1 MLTMFA
7 AALLGV
13 GAGIVIPLV
22 TKAIVDG
29 PVARGERSLLLP
41 LALVGFGLGAVEAIL
56 TFVRRWIQSTAV
68 LGMETAIR
76 SDLYRRLQRL
86 PVSFHDRWQ
95 SGQLLSR
102 AVTDLGVIRRF
113 IGFGFIFLIVNLLT
127 YATVLVLLLRLSV
140 PLGLI
145 VLVATLPIL
154 AISRSWT
161 RQYFVISRRVQDQQG
176 DLATVVEES
185 AGGVRVVKAFG
196 RRELVDA
203 RFGEVAGRL
212 AGSWMDA
219 VRLRA
224 RFWTLL
230 DVIPNLALAVVL
242 CVGALAV
249 AKGLLSLG
257 GLIAFLSLQLQLVW
271 PIDALGWILAIGQEA
286 ATAAERVYEVLDT
299 PVGSADLPVL
309 HDVSLEV
316 EPGETLAL
324 VGATG
329 SGKTTLVSLV
339 PRLYDVTQGRITLDG
354 HDLRGLRLE
363 SLRRVVAV
371 GFEEPILFSAS
382 VRENLVLGIAE
393 ATEEEIAT
401 ALEVAKAEFVF
412 ELPWGLDTRIGEQG
426 LSLSGG
432 QRQRLALARAVLAR
446 PRVLVLDD
454 PLSALD
460 VHTEALVEEALA
472 RVLAGTTG
480 LVVVH
485 RPSTLALADRVAL
498 LEGGTITAV
507 GTHRELLASV
517 PAYRSILGQE
527 VLLDLRTRVFDHF
540 QRLSLAFHERY
551 TSGRVISRLTSDMD
565 AITEVLDGGLEDLA
579 TAVLSIVSIAVIILL
594 LDVPL
599 GLVTLAVFP
608 LLVWLSLW
616 FRSRSAAAY
625 RRTREAIALVIVH
638 FTESLGGIRAV
649 QAAFLLYLRRFFD
662 PMQELSQFYN
672 SLQSGGAA
680 VEKLAGV
687 LEEGPSVAE
696 PERPVTLAAPAGAV
710 RFSGVR
716 FGYRRDRPV
725 IPDLDLEIPAGQT
738 VALVGATGA
747 GKTTIARLLARFY
760 DPVEGTVTLDGV
772 DLRRLAEHDLR
783 RAVVI
788 VTQESF
794 LFSAFGS
801 RPGMGATVADNIR
814 LGRPNATRAE
824 VEAAARAIGAHEFI
838 ASLPDGYDTEVRK
851 RGGRLSAGQRQLVSF
866 ARAFIADPT
875 AVIIAHRLSTVEI
888 ADRVLVLD
896 QGRIVEDGPPDEL
909 VRATGRYAD
918 LRQAW
923 IDSLV

>member
-22 TKAIVDG
+22 TKAIIDG
-29 PVARGERSLLLP
+29 PVARGERSLLP
-41 LALVGFGLGAVEAIL
+41 LALVAFGLGAVEAIL

-76 SDLYRRLQRL
+76 GDLYRRLQRL
-86 PVSFHDRWQ
+86 PVAFHDRWQ

-113 IGFGFIFLIVNLLT
+113 IGFGLIFLIVNVLT

-145 VLVATLPIL
+145 VLVSTLPIL
-154 AISRSWT
+154 TISRSWS
-161 RQYFVISRRVQDQQG
+161 RRYFAISRRVQDQQG

-203 RFGEVAGRL
+203 RFGQAAERL

-219 VRLRA
+219 VALRA

-230 DVIPNLALAVVL
+230 DVIPNLSLAVVL

-249 AKGLLSLG
+249 AKELLSLG
-257 GLIAFLSLQLQLVW
+257 GLIAFLALQLQLVW

-299 PVGSADLPVL
+299 PVEIADLVGAVALGHVQGRLRLEGVGFRYPGADRPVL
-309 HDVSLEV
+309 RDVSLEV

-354 HDLRGLRLE
+354 HDLRDLRLD

-382 VRENLVLGIAE
+382 VRENLMLGVAD
-393 ATEEEIAT
+393 ATDQELAS

-507 GTHRELLASV
+507 GTHSELLASV
-517 PAYRSILGQE
+517 PAYRAILSQE
-527 VLLDLRTRVFDHF
+527 DD
-540 QRLSLAFHERY
+540 E
-551 TSGRVISRLTSDMD
+551 D
-565 AITEVLDGGLEDLA
+565 AESA
-579 TAVLSIVSIAVIILL
+579 Q
-594 LDVPL
+594 
-599 GLVTLAVFP
+599 
-608 LLVWLSLW
+608 
-616 FRSRSAAAY
+616 AAA
-625 RRTREAIALVIVH
+625 
-638 FTESLGGIRAV
+638 S
-649 QAAFLLYLRRFFD
+649 
-662 PMQELSQFYN
+662 
-672 SLQSGGAA
+672 
-680 VEKLAGV
+680 
-687 LEEGPSVAE
+687 
-696 PERPVTLAAPAGAV
+696 
-710 RFSGVR
+710 
-716 FGYRRDRPV
+716 
-725 IPDLDLEIPAGQT
+725 
-738 VALVGATGA
+738 
-747 GKTTIARLLARFY
+747 
-760 DPVEGTVTLDGV
+760 
-772 DLRRLAEHDLR
+772 
-783 RAVVI
+783 
-788 VTQESF
+788 
-794 LFSAFGS
+794 
-801 RPGMGATVADNIR
+801 
-814 LGRPNATRAE
+814 
-824 VEAAARAIGAHEFI
+824 
-838 ASLPDGYDTEVRK
+838 
-851 RGGRLSAGQRQLVSF
+851 
-866 ARAFIADPT
+866 
-875 AVIIAHRLSTVEI
+875 
-888 ADRVLVLD
+888 
-896 QGRIVEDGPPDEL
+896 
-909 VRATGRYAD
+909 
-918 LRQAW
+918 
-923 IDSLV
+923 

>member
-1 MLTMFA
+1 MFA

-22 TKAIVDG
+22 TKAIIDG

-41 LALVGFGLGAVEAIL
+41 LALVAFGLGAVEAIL

-76 SDLYRRLQRL
+76 GDLYRSLQRL

-113 IGFGFIFLIVNLLT
+113 IGFGLIFLIVNVLT

-140 PLGLI
+140 TLGLI
-145 VLVATLPIL
+145 VLVSTLPIL
-154 AISRSWT
+154 TISRSWT
-161 RQYFVISRRVQDQQG
+161 RRYFEISRRVQDQQG

-203 RFGEVAGRL
+203 RFGQAAERL

-219 VRLRA
+219 VALRA

-230 DVIPNLALAVVL
+230 DVIPNLSLAVVL

-299 PVGSADLPVL
+299 PVEIADLPGAVALGRVQGRLRFEGVGFRYPGADRPVL
-309 HDVSLEV
+309 RDVSLEV

-339 PRLYDVTQGRITLDG
+339 PRLYDVSQGRITMDG
-354 HDLRGLRLE
+354 HDLRGLRLD

-382 VRENLVLGIAE
+382 VRENLMLGVAE
-393 ATEEEIAT
+393 ATDEELAT

-498 LEGGTITAV
+498 LEGGTISAV
-507 GTHRELLASV
+507 GTHSELLAST
-517 PAYRSILGQE
+517 PAYRAILSQDPEGSGE
-527 VLLDLRTRVFDHF
+527 P
-540 QRLSLAFHERY
+540 QRGAPVGREG
-551 TSGRVISRLTSDMD
+551 SGEPQRGAPVGREGAGAD
-565 AITEVLDGGLEDLA
+565 ADGA
-579 TAVLSIVSIAVIILL
+579 
-594 LDVPL
+594 
-599 GLVTLAVFP
+599 
-608 LLVWLSLW
+608 
-616 FRSRSAAAY
+616 RAAA
-625 RRTREAIALVIVH
+625 
-638 FTESLGGIRAV
+638 S
-649 QAAFLLYLRRFFD
+649 
-662 PMQELSQFYN
+662 
-672 SLQSGGAA
+672 
-680 VEKLAGV
+680 
-687 LEEGPSVAE
+687 
-696 PERPVTLAAPAGAV
+696 
-710 RFSGVR
+710 
-716 FGYRRDRPV
+716 
-725 IPDLDLEIPAGQT
+725 
-738 VALVGATGA
+738 
-747 GKTTIARLLARFY
+747 
-760 DPVEGTVTLDGV
+760 
-772 DLRRLAEHDLR
+772 
-783 RAVVI
+783 
-788 VTQESF
+788 
-794 LFSAFGS
+794 
-801 RPGMGATVADNIR
+801 
-814 LGRPNATRAE
+814 
-824 VEAAARAIGAHEFI
+824 
-838 ASLPDGYDTEVRK
+838 
-851 RGGRLSAGQRQLVSF
+851 
-866 ARAFIADPT
+866 
-875 AVIIAHRLSTVEI
+875 
-888 ADRVLVLD
+888 
-896 QGRIVEDGPPDEL
+896 
-909 VRATGRYAD
+909 
-918 LRQAW
+918 
-923 IDSLV
+923 

>member
-41 LALVGFGLGAVEAIL
+41 LALVGFGLGAVEAFL

-76 SDLYRRLQRL
+76 SDLYRHLQRL

-102 AVTDLGVIRRF
+102 AVTDLSVIRRF
-113 IGFGFIFLIVNLLT
+113 IGFGLIFLIVNLLT

-145 VLVATLPIL
+145 VLVATLPIA

-161 RQYFVISRRVQDQQG
+161 RQYFAISRRVQDQQG

-185 AGGVRVVKAFG
+185 AGGVRIVKAFG

-203 RFGEVAGRL
+203 RFGQVAERL

-271 PIDALGWILAIGQEA
+271 PTDALGWILAIGQEA

-299 PVGSADLPVL
+299 PVEITDRAAAVPLGRADGRLRLEGVGFRYPGADRPVL

-339 PRLYDVTQGRITLDG
+339 PRLYDVTKGRITLDG
-354 HDLRGLRLE
+354 HDLRGLQLE
-363 SLRRVVAV
+363 SLRRMVAV

-382 VRENLVLGIAE
+382 VRENLMLGVAD
-393 ATEEEIAT
+393 ATDEEIAT
-401 ALEVAKAEFVF
+401 ALEVARAEFVF

-498 LEGGTITAV
+498 LQDGTISAV
-507 GTHRELLASV
+507 GTHRELLTTV
-517 PAYRSILGQE
+517 PAYRAILSQDPE
-527 VLLDLRTRVFDHF
+527 ADT
-540 QRLSLAFHERY
+540 
-551 TSGRVISRLTSDMD
+551 
-565 AITEVLDGGLEDLA
+565 A
-579 TAVLSIVSIAVIILL
+579 TA
-594 LDVPL
+594 
-599 GLVTLAVFP
+599 
-608 LLVWLSLW
+608 
-616 FRSRSAAAY
+616 
-625 RRTREAIALVIVH
+625 
-638 FTESLGGIRAV
+638 
-649 QAAFLLYLRRFFD
+649 Q
-662 PMQELSQFYN
+662 
-672 SLQSGGAA
+672 
-680 VEKLAGV
+680 
-687 LEEGPSVAE
+687 
-696 PERPVTLAAPAGAV
+696 
-710 RFSGVR
+710 
-716 FGYRRDRPV
+716 
-725 IPDLDLEIPAGQT
+725 
-738 VALVGATGA
+738 VGA
-747 GKTTIARLLARFY
+747 
-760 DPVEGTVTLDGV
+760 
-772 DLRRLAEHDLR
+772 
-783 RAVVI
+783 
-788 VTQESF
+788 S
-794 LFSAFGS
+794 
-801 RPGMGATVADNIR
+801 
-814 LGRPNATRAE
+814 
-824 VEAAARAIGAHEFI
+824 
-838 ASLPDGYDTEVRK
+838 
-851 RGGRLSAGQRQLVSF
+851 
-866 ARAFIADPT
+866 
-875 AVIIAHRLSTVEI
+875 
-888 ADRVLVLD
+888 
-896 QGRIVEDGPPDEL
+896 
-909 VRATGRYAD
+909 
-918 LRQAW
+918 
-923 IDSLV
+923 

>member
-299 PVGSADLPVL
+299 PVGIADLPGAIPLGRVRGRLRLEGVGFRYPGADRPVL

-517 PAYRSILGQE
+517 PAYRSILSQ
-527 VLLDLRTRVFDHF
+527 
-540 QRLSLAFHERY
+540 
-551 TSGRVISRLTSDMD
+551 D
-565 AITEVLDGGLEDLA
+565 AEEEPAVDAGGA
-579 TAVLSIVSIAVIILL
+579 
-594 LDVPL
+594 
-599 GLVTLAVFP
+599 
-608 LLVWLSLW
+608 
-616 FRSRSAAAY
+616 RAAA
-625 RRTREAIALVIVH
+625 
-638 FTESLGGIRAV
+638 S
-649 QAAFLLYLRRFFD
+649 
-662 PMQELSQFYN
+662 
-672 SLQSGGAA
+672 
-680 VEKLAGV
+680 
-687 LEEGPSVAE
+687 
-696 PERPVTLAAPAGAV
+696 
-710 RFSGVR
+710 
-716 FGYRRDRPV
+716 
-725 IPDLDLEIPAGQT
+725 
-738 VALVGATGA
+738 
-747 GKTTIARLLARFY
+747 
-760 DPVEGTVTLDGV
+760 
-772 DLRRLAEHDLR
+772 
-783 RAVVI
+783 
-788 VTQESF
+788 
-794 LFSAFGS
+794 
-801 RPGMGATVADNIR
+801 
-814 LGRPNATRAE
+814 
-824 VEAAARAIGAHEFI
+824 
-838 ASLPDGYDTEVRK
+838 
-851 RGGRLSAGQRQLVSF
+851 
-866 ARAFIADPT
+866 
-875 AVIIAHRLSTVEI
+875 
-888 ADRVLVLD
+888 
-896 QGRIVEDGPPDEL
+896 
-909 VRATGRYAD
+909 
-918 LRQAW
+918 
-923 IDSLV
+923 

>member
-113 IGFGFIFLIVNLLT
+113 IGFGLIFLIVNLLT

-203 RFGEVAGRL
+203 RFGQVAGRL

-230 DVIPNLALAVVL
+230 DVIPDLALAVVL

-299 PVGSADLPVL
+299 PVEIADLPGAIPLGRVRGRLRLEGVGFRYPGADRPVL
-309 HDVSLEV
+309 HDVSLKV

-339 PRLYDVTQGRITLDG
+339 PRLYDVTKGRITLDG

-382 VRENLVLGIAE
+382 VRENLMLGIAE

-517 PAYRSILGQE
+517 PAYRSILSQ
-527 VLLDLRTRVFDHF
+527 
-540 QRLSLAFHERY
+540 
-551 TSGRVISRLTSDMD
+551 D
-565 AITEVLDGGLEDLA
+565 ADEEPAVDADGA
-579 TAVLSIVSIAVIILL
+579 
-594 LDVPL
+594 
-599 GLVTLAVFP
+599 
-608 LLVWLSLW
+608 
-616 FRSRSAAAY
+616 RAAA
-625 RRTREAIALVIVH
+625 
-638 FTESLGGIRAV
+638 S
-649 QAAFLLYLRRFFD
+649 
-662 PMQELSQFYN
+662 
-672 SLQSGGAA
+672 
-680 VEKLAGV
+680 
-687 LEEGPSVAE
+687 
-696 PERPVTLAAPAGAV
+696 
-710 RFSGVR
+710 
-716 FGYRRDRPV
+716 
-725 IPDLDLEIPAGQT
+725 
-738 VALVGATGA
+738 
-747 GKTTIARLLARFY
+747 
-760 DPVEGTVTLDGV
+760 
-772 DLRRLAEHDLR
+772 
-783 RAVVI
+783 
-788 VTQESF
+788 
-794 LFSAFGS
+794 
-801 RPGMGATVADNIR
+801 
-814 LGRPNATRAE
+814 
-824 VEAAARAIGAHEFI
+824 
-838 ASLPDGYDTEVRK
+838 
-851 RGGRLSAGQRQLVSF
+851 
-866 ARAFIADPT
+866 
-875 AVIIAHRLSTVEI
+875 
-888 ADRVLVLD
+888 
-896 QGRIVEDGPPDEL
+896 
-909 VRATGRYAD
+909 
-918 LRQAW
+918 
-923 IDSLV
+923 

>member
-1 MLTMFA
+1 MFA

-22 TKAIVDG
+22 TKAIIDG

-41 LALVGFGLGAVEAIL
+41 LALVAFGLGAVEAIL

-76 SDLYRRLQRL
+76 GDLYRSLQRL

-113 IGFGFIFLIVNLLT
+113 IGFGLIFLIVNVLT

-140 PLGLI
+140 TLGLI
-145 VLVATLPIL
+145 VLVSTLPIL
-154 AISRSWT
+154 TISRSWT
-161 RQYFVISRRVQDQQG
+161 RRYFEISRRVQDQQG

-203 RFGEVAGRL
+203 RFGQAAERL

-219 VRLRA
+219 VALRA

-230 DVIPNLALAVVL
+230 DVIPNLSLAVVL

-299 PVGSADLPVL
+299 PVEIADLPGAVALGRVQGRLRFEGVGFRYPGAGRPVL
-309 HDVSLEV
+309 RDVSLEV

-339 PRLYDVTQGRITLDG
+339 PRLYDVSQGRITMDG
-354 HDLRGLRLE
+354 HDLRGLRLD

-382 VRENLVLGIAE
+382 VRENLMLGVAE
-393 ATEEEIAT
+393 ATDEELAT

-412 ELPWGLDTRIGEQG
+412 ELPWSLDTRIGEQG

-498 LEGGTITAV
+498 LEGGTISAV
-507 GTHRELLASV
+507 GTHSELLAST
-517 PAYRSILGQE
+517 PAYRAILSQDPEGSGE
-527 VLLDLRTRVFDHF
+527 P
-540 QRLSLAFHERY
+540 QRGAPVDRE
-551 TSGRVISRLTSDMD
+551 GAGAD
-565 AITEVLDGGLEDLA
+565 ADGA
-579 TAVLSIVSIAVIILL
+579 
-594 LDVPL
+594 
-599 GLVTLAVFP
+599 
-608 LLVWLSLW
+608 
-616 FRSRSAAAY
+616 RAAA
-625 RRTREAIALVIVH
+625 
-638 FTESLGGIRAV
+638 S
-649 QAAFLLYLRRFFD
+649 
-662 PMQELSQFYN
+662 
-672 SLQSGGAA
+672 
-680 VEKLAGV
+680 
-687 LEEGPSVAE
+687 
-696 PERPVTLAAPAGAV
+696 
-710 RFSGVR
+710 
-716 FGYRRDRPV
+716 
-725 IPDLDLEIPAGQT
+725 
-738 VALVGATGA
+738 
-747 GKTTIARLLARFY
+747 
-760 DPVEGTVTLDGV
+760 
-772 DLRRLAEHDLR
+772 
-783 RAVVI
+783 
-788 VTQESF
+788 
-794 LFSAFGS
+794 
-801 RPGMGATVADNIR
+801 
-814 LGRPNATRAE
+814 
-824 VEAAARAIGAHEFI
+824 
-838 ASLPDGYDTEVRK
+838 
-851 RGGRLSAGQRQLVSF
+851 
-866 ARAFIADPT
+866 
-875 AVIIAHRLSTVEI
+875 
-888 ADRVLVLD
+888 
-896 QGRIVEDGPPDEL
+896 
-909 VRATGRYAD
+909 
-918 LRQAW
+918 
-923 IDSLV
+923 

>member
-22 TKAIVDG
+22 TKAIIDG
-29 PVARGERSLLLP
+29 PVARGEHSLLLP
-41 LALVGFGLGAVEAIL
+41 LALVAFGLGAVEAFL

-76 SDLYRRLQRL
+76 GDLYRRLQRL

-102 AVTDLGVIRRF
+102 AVTDLSVIRRF
-113 IGFGFIFLIVNLLT
+113 IGFGLIFLIVNLLT

-145 VLVATLPIL
+145 VLVSTLPIA
-154 AISRSWT
+154 AISKRWT
-161 RQYFVISRRVQDQQG
+161 RQYFEISRRVQDQQG

-185 AGGVRVVKAFG
+185 AGGVRIVKSFG

-203 RFGEVAGRL
+203 RFGRAAERL
-212 AGSWMDA
+212 ADSWMDA

-299 PVGSADLPVL
+299 PVEIADRPAAVPLGGVQGRLRLEGVGFRYPDAERPVL

-354 HDLRGLRLE
+354 HDLRDLRLD
-363 SLRRVVAV
+363 SLRQVVAV

-382 VRENLVLGIAE
+382 VRENLMLGVAD
-393 ATEEEIAT
+393 ASDAEIAT
-401 ALEVAKAEFVF
+401 ALEVASAEYVY

-498 LEGGTITAV
+498 LEGGTISAV
-507 GTHRELLASV
+507 GTHGELLASV
-517 PAYRSILGQE
+517 PAYRAILSQDPERE
-527 VLLDLRTRVFDHF
+527 VAGT
-540 QRLSLAFHERY
+540 
-551 TSGRVISRLTSDMD
+551 
-565 AITEVLDGGLEDLA
+565 DGA
-579 TAVLSIVSIAVIILL
+579 
-594 LDVPL
+594 
-599 GLVTLAVFP
+599 
-608 LLVWLSLW
+608 
-616 FRSRSAAAY
+616 RAAA
-625 RRTREAIALVIVH
+625 
-638 FTESLGGIRAV
+638 
-649 QAAFLLYLRRFFD
+649 
-662 PMQELSQFYN
+662 P
-672 SLQSGGAA
+672 
-680 VEKLAGV
+680 
-687 LEEGPSVAE
+687 
-696 PERPVTLAAPAGAV
+696 
-710 RFSGVR
+710 
-716 FGYRRDRPV
+716 
-725 IPDLDLEIPAGQT
+725 
-738 VALVGATGA
+738 
-747 GKTTIARLLARFY
+747 
-760 DPVEGTVTLDGV
+760 
-772 DLRRLAEHDLR
+772 
-783 RAVVI
+783 
-788 VTQESF
+788 
-794 LFSAFGS
+794 
-801 RPGMGATVADNIR
+801 
-814 LGRPNATRAE
+814 
-824 VEAAARAIGAHEFI
+824 
-838 ASLPDGYDTEVRK
+838 
-851 RGGRLSAGQRQLVSF
+851 
-866 ARAFIADPT
+866 
-875 AVIIAHRLSTVEI
+875 
-888 ADRVLVLD
+888 
-896 QGRIVEDGPPDEL
+896 
-909 VRATGRYAD
+909 
-918 LRQAW
+918 
-923 IDSLV
+923 